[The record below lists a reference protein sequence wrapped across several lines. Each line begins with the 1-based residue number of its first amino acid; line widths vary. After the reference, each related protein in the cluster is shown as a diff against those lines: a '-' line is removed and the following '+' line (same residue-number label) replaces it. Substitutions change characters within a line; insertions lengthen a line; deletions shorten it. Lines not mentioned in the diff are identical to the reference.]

1 MIKEKFSK
9 IFKKLFKNYYKKKIF
24 MMGNSHL
31 INTRNK
37 YKEFNNLEESD
48 FKIFSQ
54 NGEDG
59 IIDYLLFSLKILK
72 PKFVEIGVGDYS
84 ESNTKFIFDRTSSE
98 GLIIDIIEDFE
109 EKVKKNTKIWRGN
122 LTIVKRKINS
132 DNILSTLEEFNF
144 FKDIDLFSLDI
155 DSIDYWVLEKLPK
168 KFCKIIV
175 VEYNPYFGS
184 ELKISVPNIKNF
196 DRSKYHYSNLC
207 FGASLKSY
215 TELMTDK
222 EFTFLG
228 TNLFRN
234 NAFFVNNDFI
244 DMLSIKIPDTQN
256 LKRFTDAQFRESRNQ
271 NNRLNLIPPKDILK
285 EIKDCEVVDL
295 KYDRNKIIKIIDLI
309 N

>member
-1 MIKEKFSK
+1 MFKDKFFK
-9 IFKKLFKNYYKKKIF
+9 ILNKIFKNYYRKKIF
-24 MMGNSHL
+24 MMGNSHI

-37 YKEFNNLEESD
+37 YNEFHNLEELD

-59 IIDYLLFSLKILK
+59 IIDYLLHSLKIFK

-84 ESNTKFIFDRTSSE
+84 ESNTKFIFERTSSE
-98 GLIIDIIEDFE
+98 GLIIDIIENFE

-122 LTIVKRKINS
+122 LNIVKRKINS
-132 DNILSTLEEFNF
+132 DNILSTLKEFNF
-144 FKDIDLFSLDI
+144 LKDIDLFSIDI

-175 VEYNPYFGS
+175 VEYNPFFGS
-184 ELKISVPNIKNF
+184 KLKITVPNIKNF
-196 DRSKYHYSNLC
+196 DRSRYHYSNLC

-215 TELMTDK
+215 IDLMTDK

-234 NAFFVNNDFI
+234 NAFFINNDFI
-244 DMLSIKIPDTQN
+244 DMLSIEIPNTQN
-256 LKRFTDAQFRESRNQ
+256 LTRYTNAQFRESRNQ
-271 NNRLNLIPPKDILK
+271 NNELNFVPPNKILK
-285 EIKDCEVVDL
+285 EIKDCEVIDL
-295 KYDRNKIIKIIDLI
+295 ENDRNKTIKIKELI
-309 N
+309 K

>member
-1 MIKEKFSK
+1 MIKDKFSK
-9 IFKKLFKNYYKKKIF
+9 IFKKLFKNYYEKKIF

-37 YKEFNNLEESD
+37 YKEFRNLEELD

-59 IIDYLLFSLKILK
+59 IIDYLLYSLKILK

-98 GLIIDIIEDFE
+98 GLIIDIIENFE

-184 ELKISVPNIKNF
+184 DLKISVPNIKNF

-215 TELMTDK
+215 IDLLTDK

-256 LKRFTDAQFRESRNQ
+256 LNRFTDAQFRESRNQ